1 MIWSISNHGPIYIFS
16 KHPYCG
22 WPLFSEPLRVFY
34 GLLSQCQNFNFFF
47 PWVRARAGPWVSK
60 NKLVGGARAL
70 TQWKKK
76 SGRSPTEQDGG
87 AIEGHSGGDIGVPQ
101 QAYDKPEQICLY
113 ICMSVYCLIWLVLFR
128 RYSYV
133 FLYCTLSAPLF
144 WKERCE

>member
-1 MIWSISNHGPIYIFS
+1 MAYSANA
-16 KHPYCG
+16 KT
-22 WPLFSEPLRVFY
+22 LT
-34 GLLSQCQNFNFFF
+34 FFF
-47 PWVRARAGPWVSK
+47 LGSARARAPGYPKISLW
-60 NKLVGGARAL
+60 GARARAL

-87 AIEGHSGGDIGVPQ
+87 AIEGLSGGDIGVPQ